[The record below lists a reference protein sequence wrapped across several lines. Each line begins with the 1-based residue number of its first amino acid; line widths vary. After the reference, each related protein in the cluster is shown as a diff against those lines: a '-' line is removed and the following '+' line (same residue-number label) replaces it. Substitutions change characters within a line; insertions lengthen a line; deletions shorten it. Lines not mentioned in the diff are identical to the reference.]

1 MIAVVLVI
9 MIVTLIPDIPTGKGR
24 VVRDP
29 NLYGLSMEKE
39 MRLFLTW
46 KRKKKKKM
54 AGTNWTLGLQFLFPA
69 GFRFQSLCLG
79 LWECSRRFSLVF
91 YLRP

>member
-1 MIAVVLVI
+1 MIAVVIVI

-39 MRLFLTW
+39 MRLFITW
-46 KRKKKKKM
+46 KRKKRKKNGRHKLD
-54 AGTNWTLGLQFLFPA
+54 LGASISLSCRLQISI
-69 GFRFQSLCLG
+69 SL
-79 LWECSRRFSLVF
+79 
-91 YLRP
+91 LRPLGM